1 MGQIAGAVIEPIE
14 VTNSGQAATELKL
27 LEAAAED
34 SSKNSHPLL
43 LWYSGRFGAAEL
55 GKQFD

>member
-1 MGQIAGAVIEPIE
+1 MGQIVGAVIEPIE
-14 VTNSGQAATELKL
+14 VTNSGQATTELKL
-27 LEAAAED
+27 LEAATED

-55 GKQFD
+55 GK